1 MTDNVQLAASPAGID
16 REHRKV
22 IVASSLGT
30 VFEWY
35 DFYLYGSMAAI
46 IGRQFFSGVKRRRR

>member
-1 MTDNVQLAASPAGID
+1 MTAEAEPKRQSERL
-16 REHRKV
+16 V

-35 DFYLYGSMAAI
+35 DFYLYGLLATI
-46 IGRQFFSGVKRRRR
+46 I